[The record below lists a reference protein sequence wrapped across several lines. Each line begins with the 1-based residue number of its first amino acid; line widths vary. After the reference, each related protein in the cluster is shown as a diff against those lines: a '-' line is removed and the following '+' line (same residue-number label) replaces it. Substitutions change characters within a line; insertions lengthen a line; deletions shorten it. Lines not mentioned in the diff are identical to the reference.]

1 MLLTIQETAKVLK
14 VTDRH
19 VRRMI
24 ATGKYP
30 FYRVGNRAVRLD
42 LDEIKA
48 ANRGKVN
55 TEVDATS

>member
-42 LDEIKA
+42 LEEIKA
-48 ANRGKVN
+48 ASKGKVN
-55 TEVDATS
+55 SELEITS